1 MFDARVGGSW
11 HAHNSGVLAL
21 HHRRGTPATSPPPLF
36 EQTTLKSQ
44 DALAMCRLA
53 PHSRNGRRVM
63 NNYEIRIVKRSHE
76 FAVHRSEH
84 ISDHAAIR
92 RGHALAE
99 DGDQV
104 EIWRGTQ
111 CVYAGQHVPL
121 AAH

>member
-1 MFDARVGGSW
+1 
-11 HAHNSGVLAL
+11 
-21 HHRRGTPATSPPPLF
+21 
-36 EQTTLKSQ
+36 
-44 DALAMCRLA
+44 
-53 PHSRNGRRVM
+53 M
-63 NNYEIRIVKRSHE
+63 NNYEIRIVKRSQE

-121 AAH
+121 TAH